1 MGLIYL
7 YLQGYYFLKVKPI
20 QDIRIIQLIDSL
32 EPGGAERMAVTIA
45 NTLAT
50 SVAFSGI
57 VVTRLEGSL
66 ASTISP
72 KVPYLFLKKSST
84 FDIGALL
91 RFRKFVQQNKVH
103 VVHAHGS
110 SYFFAVLL
118 KLTLPS
124 LRVFWHDHLG
134 NRVHEERSNFFIV
147 LASYFFSGVFTVNQA
162 LQTWALHHLK
172 TDAVQFIPNFIEENA
187 TENHETFL
195 KGTVGKRIV
204 LLANLRAPK
213 NHALALAAFSK
224 SNIADLGWTLHFVGK
239 DSNDAYAT
247 TLKNAIAVDSLES
260 SVFIYGSCTDVHH
273 ILQQSDVGLLTSTY
287 EGFPV
292 TLLEYGNANLLVIC
306 SDVGYCSQLIENAVT
321 GICFPSEDVGVLTAI
336 FSDLPNNYPAHTVLA
351 NNLNTFVRTTY
362 SASSIVHK
370 LVASYQNAI

>member
-1 MGLIYL
+1 M
-7 YLQGYYFLKVKPI
+7 KPI

-45 NTLAT
+45 NTLVT

-84 FDIGALL
+84 FDIGALF

-172 TDAVQFIPNFIEENA
+172 TDSVQFIPNFIEENA
-187 TENHETFL
+187 TENHVTFL

-224 SNIADLGWTLHFVGK
+224 SNISDLGWTLHFVGK

-292 TLLEYGNANLLVIC
+292 TLLEYGRATLLVVC
-306 SDVGYCSQLIENAVT
+306 SNVGYCSEIIRNNER
-321 GICFPSEDVGVLTAI
+321 GYCFESEDVAG
-336 FSDLPNNYPAHTVLA
+336 LA
-351 NNLNTFVRTTY
+351 QILNKIANKPFENERLALNLNIFVDQNY
-362 SASSIVHK
+362 SAKQVTHTM
-370 LVASYQNAI
+370 LLAYQKRL